1 MESCLF
7 CGAELSEGGKFCP
20 RCGISALLALPY
32 HPQIQHSHRLLF
44 LSVIGIL
51 SGLSAC
57 VLAYLQ
63 TVIPFFILLLI
74 LSITVNGLILET
86 CSGKFDTKYLKILA
100 LIGIS
105 LSGLAYV
112 LTILLNPSFS
122 VRGSYF

>member
-7 CGAELSEGGKFCP
+7 CGVELQQGDNFCP

-32 HPQIQHSHRLLF
+32 HPQVQHYNRLLF
-44 LSVIGIL
+44 LSMTGIL
-51 SGLSAC
+51 SGLLAC

-63 TVIPFFILLLI
+63 TVIPFFVLLLI
-74 LSITVNGLILET
+74 LSVTVSGLILET
-86 CSGKFDTKYLKILA
+86 CSGKMDTKYLRVLA

-105 LSGLAYV
+105 LSAIAYL
-112 LTILLNPSFS
+112 LTIVLNPSLS

>member
-7 CGAELSEGGKFCP
+7 CGAELPEGGKFCP
-20 RCGISALLALPY
+20 RCGISSLLALPY
-32 HPQIQHSHRLLF
+32 HPQLQHSQRLLF
-44 LSVIGIL
+44 LSIFGIIF
-51 SGLSAC
+51 GLSAC

-74 LSITVNGLILET
+74 LSITVSGLILEA
-86 CSGKFDTKYLKILA
+86 CKGKFHTTHLKVLA

-105 LSGLAYV
+105 LSVIAYI
-112 LTILLNPSFS
+112 LTILFNPSYS